1 MPTRPR
7 RPTLNTG
14 VINALSSAPQAVTWK
29 TFCLLFRS
37 QCCLTDKNVFTFQS
51 MTDQACPCFV
61 SRTSPVIQIPTVHN
75 IKFNLECRIN
85 RYFSVFTGK
94 ARRKEKERRCSS
106 RRGQGREG
114 HSRVL
119 VDHLQER
126 WDGSRDDLGT
136 RRTNSWKAH
145 RRYSFLQWK
154 ANGNLTRH
162 SKMYYLGSNMLNGDL
177 VRSIK
182 NPIYTNTGVQI

>member
-1 MPTRPR
+1 MYPLHPVFKTKPIFISALKDYSCD
-7 RPTLNTG
+7 PNTG
-14 VINALSSAPQAVTWK
+14 VVNALSSAPQAVTWK
-29 TFCLLFRS
+29 TFSSLFRS
-37 QCCLTDKNVFTFQS
+37 QCCPTDINVFTIQS

-61 SRTSPVIQIPTVHN
+61 SRTIPVIQIPTVHN
-75 IKFNLECRIN
+75 IKFNLDCRIN
-85 RYFSVFTGK
+85 RCFSVFTGK
-94 ARRKEKERRCSS
+94 AGRKEKERRCTS

-154 ANGNLTRH
+154 ANGNSTCHRAITH
-162 SKMYYLGSNMLNGDL
+162 NACFR
-177 VRSIK
+177 VFF
-182 NPIYTNTGVQI
+182 